1 MTIDWVSKSRDVK
14 LSVANFVG
22 GRRLSAEGGKTIDK
36 YGPRDGQILCQIF
49 NTDAKSVDHA
59 VANARQAFDD
69 GRWSRLSIQGRK
81 DVLHKLASLIEM
93 HRDELA
99 LLECLDVGK
108 PISDA
113 VNFDVPYAAATIRF
127 YAEAADKL
135 YGKVY
140 AADQSN
146 LSYELHRPIGVVAGI
161 VGWNFPL
168 VLAAQKIGP
177 VLAAG
182 NSLVLKPSEL
192 SSLSAVRVA
201 ELALEAGVPDGAFNV
216 VHGGPDVGAALAHHR
231 GIDLITFTGSSK
243 TGKGLLIASGESN
256 MKRLILECG
265 GKSPNIVFNESPNLD
280 AMADAIVARAFRNQ
294 GQVCTA
300 SSRLLI
306 QDDIKEELLPIVIRK
321 ATALNPGDPL
331 NPQTTFGALISVGHQ
346 TKVRSYIESGEKD
359 GTRVAYR
366 SDAPPPYKGG
376 FYVPPVIFDN
386 VSPKQKIAQEEIF
399 GPVLSVITFRDE
411 EEAIRIANDTIYGL
425 SAILWTK
432 DMSRAQRVTQ
442 GIKAGWIT
450 VNATDKP
457 LGGPGVGVLCIG
469 GHGES
474 GIGAEGGIEG
484 LAEYTSK
491 TAVQYFV

>member
-1 MTIDWVSKSRDVK
+1 MTIDWVSKSKNVK
-14 LSVANFVG
+14 LSVQNFVG
-22 GRRLSAEGGKTIDK
+22 GRRLATEGGEGMDK
-36 YGPRDGQILCQIF
+36 YGPRDGQILYRVS
-49 NTDAKSVDHA
+49 NSDAKSVDQA
-59 VANARQAFDD
+59 VANAGQAFED
-69 GRWSRLSIQGRK
+69 GRWSKLSVQLRK
-81 DVLHKLASLIEM
+81 DALHKLASLIEQ
-93 HRDELA
+93 HRDEFA

-146 LSYELHRPIGVVAGI
+146 LSYELHRPMGVVAGI

-192 SSLSAVRVA
+192 TSLSAARVA
-201 ELALEAGVPDGAFNV
+201 ELALEAGVPDGVFNV
-216 VHGGPDVGAALAHHR
+216 VHGGPAVGAALARHR
-231 GIDLITFTGSSK
+231 GIDLLTFTGSSK
-243 TGKGLLIASGESN
+243 TGKALLVASGESN

-265 GKSPNIVFNESPNLD
+265 GKSPNIVFNDSLNLD
-280 AMADAIVARAFRNQ
+280 AIADAIVARAFRNQ

-306 QDDIKEELLPIVIRK
+306 QDDIKEALLPIVIRK
-321 ATALNPGDPL
+321 AAALNPGDPL
-331 NPQTTFGALISVGHQ
+331 SPQTEFGALISAGHQ
-346 TKVRSYIESGEKD
+346 NKVQNYIDSGEKE
-359 GTRVAYR
+359 GARVAYR
-366 SDAPPPYKGG
+366 SEAPPPYKEG
-376 FYVPPVIFDN
+376 FYIPPVIFDN
-386 VSPKQKIAQEEIF
+386 VSPKQMIAQEEIF
-399 GPVLSVITFRDE
+399 GPVLSVFTFRDE

-432 DMSRAQRVTQ
+432 DMGRAHRVTQ

-469 GHGES
+469 GHRES

-484 LAEYTSK
+484 LAEYTTK